1 MNKLLIPFL
10 LFAAVLFTSANISA
24 QSADDTHVV
33 YVQTW
38 KMHSL
43 PMGDDA
49 KAFADMLK
57 KQADAVKGNAKL
69 ISQRV
74 VRHNWGADSRDLL
87 IINEFKN
94 LEDLFAFSVE
104 VNSMYEKAFSKEE
117 NENFNKLWMKYVGMH
132 SDEIYRE
139 VPGTRK

>member
-1 MNKLLIPFL
+1 MNKLLIPIL

-24 QSADDTHVV
+24 QSADDTHIIS
-33 YVQTW
+33 VQTW
-38 KMHSL
+38 KMLSL
-43 PMGDDA
+43 PTGDDA
-49 KAFADMLK
+49 KAFGEMLRRQTEVLK
-57 KQADAVKGNAKL
+57 DNPKL
-69 ISQRV
+69 ISQRI

-87 IINEFKN
+87 VINEFKN
-94 LEDLFAFSVE
+94 LSDLFTFNGEMNAE
-104 VNSMYEKAFSKEE
+104 YEKAFTKEE